1 MIPKRQVVEDAKALA
16 RAGADRV
23 ISAAKQALASHGG
36 FSLVLSGGSTPKALY
51 ALLAENERGA
61 IDWSRVEIFFGDE
74 RCVPPEHQDSNYRM
88 AREAML
94 AHLPLREEQIY
105 RIRGEAD
112 AADAA
117 EEYER
122 ILRGR
127 GIGAQNRFD
136 LVLLGMGADG
146 HTASLFPETDA
157 LDAKGR
163 LVAANYVEKLAAW
176 RVTLT
181 YEALL
186 AARAIVFLIGGA
198 DKAAVLK
205 DVLFGEEQPRLYPS
219 QKILRAE
226 APVELLVDKAAAAKL
241 T

>member
-1 MIPKRQVVEDAKALA
+1 
-16 RAGADRV
+16 
-23 ISAAKQALASHGG
+23 
-36 FSLVLSGGSTPKALY
+36 
-51 ALLAENERGA
+51 
-61 IDWSRVEIFFGDE
+61 
-74 RCVPPEHQDSNYRM
+74 
-88 AREAML
+88 ML

-112 AADAA
+112 AAEAA